1 MNVNDHYPYYKWL
14 FHWEYKPNIFR
25 QTQITGSMKSAAKWS
40 FGGGDGTVSAAQQGM
55 RNQKEKLSPCAK
67 WLRREIP
74 QMPSG
79 SQWFP
84 VRIIQAGWC
93 SHGKPCAFC
102 SAISQQPHVMTLKEV
117 GARSI
122 STIRSTSP
130 VKLCIFTWHDWH
142 VIWEMSPDLGQV
154 WTNVYDECGSSND
167 SPSSYFEAILQKSF
181 LLATCLITLFA
192 LQLQDSM
199 NHTIGLILSP
209 TLKKNVQLFSRWCRV
224 SHSACHSVSPC
235 SS

>member
-1 MNVNDHYPYYKWL
+1 
-14 FHWEYKPNIFR
+14 
-25 QTQITGSMKSAAKWS
+25 MKSAWNCC
-40 FGGGDGTVSAAQQGM
+40 GGGDGTVSAAQQGM

-93 SHGKPCAFC
+93 THGKPCAFC
-102 SAISQQPHVMTLKEV
+102 SAISQQPQCYDLK
-117 GARSI
+117 GNWGPIHQHNSI
-122 STIRSTSP
+122 NQTSP

-142 VIWEMSPDLGQV
+142 VISIWEMSPDLGQV

-167 SPSSYFEAILQKSF
+167 SPSSYFEAIPEILRLDESHDWF
-181 LLATCLITLFA
+181 
-192 LQLQDSM
+192 DSEP
-199 NHTIGLILSP
+199 NT
-209 TLKKNVQLFSRWCRV
+209 
-224 SHSACHSVSPC
+224 
-235 SS
+235 